1 MLVVFICYLLFSK
14 HLVRSEM
21 GVETHCKRGS
31 HLESGNTS
39 AKLMHSALISKK
51 KNKEKL
57 KGKIKVILLVFD
69 HFSEYQE
76 STQNGGYQ

>member
-1 MLVVFICYLLFSK
+1 MQG
-14 HLVRSEM
+14 M

-39 AKLMHSALISKK
+39 AKLMLSELISKK

-57 KGKIKVILLVFD
+57 KGK
-69 HFSEYQE
+69 
-76 STQNGGYQ
+76 